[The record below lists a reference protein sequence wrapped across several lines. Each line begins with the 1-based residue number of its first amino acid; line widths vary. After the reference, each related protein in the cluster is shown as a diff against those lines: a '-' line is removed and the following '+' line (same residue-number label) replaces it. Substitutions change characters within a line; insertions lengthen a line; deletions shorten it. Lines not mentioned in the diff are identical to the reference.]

1 MISKEEFV
9 HEVEKE
15 ISLLNANG
23 LLQKVTEKKYNHI
36 SLYLM
41 YIFFGSAFFF
51 TLLVAWMERFIENN
65 PMIEPMKNLTML
77 LVFVGMIGL
86 VMYKDKN
93 TFKHEQ
99 GKTLQKNYEKIL
111 SLIDIKKITDKR
123 FHKFD
128 GIIGLRKPHVC
139 PAYQIDNFTLQNFIN
154 RGSGQ
159 CNYFEAEILLFFQKE
174 SVQKSFTFRDLSYFK
189 DDSAI
194 YQIGKELLPICLFLR
209 GFQNKDEHQIQVNY
223 LYHPSEQTC
232 PFFFLDKTAA
242 YNLFASPDYKHYAE
256 RLYDEAIFLK
266 KLSNK
271 LD

>member
-9 HEVEKE
+9 REVEKE

-23 LLQKVTEKKYNHI
+23 LLQKVTEKKYNRFA
-36 SLYLM
+36 LYLM

-51 TLLVAWMERFIENN
+51 ALPVMLMEDFMENN
-65 PMIEPMKNLTML
+65 PMIEPMTNLAL
-77 LVFVGMIGL
+77 FLFFIGMIGL
-86 VMYKDKN
+86 LMYKDKN

-99 GKTLQKNYEKIL
+99 GKTLQKNYDKIL
-111 SLIDIKKITDKR
+111 SLVDIKKITDKR
-123 FHKFD
+123 FHKFG

-154 RGSGQ
+154 RGSGE
-159 CNYFEAEILLFFQKE
+159 CDYFEAEILLFFQKK
-174 SVQKSFTFRDLSYFK
+174 SVQKSFIFRNLSYFK

-223 LYHPSEQTC
+223 LYPPSEQTC

-242 YNLFASPDYKHYAE
+242 YHLFASSDYKRYAE
-256 RLYDEAIFLK
+256 RLYDEVTFLK
-266 KLSNK
+266 ELSKKLN
-271 LD
+271 